1 MAFKRSERKRIV
13 IDLQD
18 SVYHST
24 HFKQRAI
31 FTDLYHHQDENGVC
45 SARIEGVLVAYSDY
59 EGQYGEPLPMIPR
72 RPFALLA
79 DNDTIVDVT
88 GAILAIKPKPGP
100 GKTAEQIELEF
111 DALGH
116 ELGQQQD
123 VYLQGDFFE
132 NLRRYQ
138 PLLIEDMCIQHI
150 QQADQMGRFS

>member
-1 MAFKRSERKRIV
+1 
-13 IDLQD
+13 
-18 SVYHST
+18 
-24 HFKQRAI
+24 
-31 FTDLYHHQDENGVC
+31 
-45 SARIEGVLVAYSDY
+45 VLVAYSDY